1 MKDASKWSY
10 FVTNAYYCWLLVS
23 DGRGT
28 APVFTATKQIKEN
41 ILLQILDEGRITD
54 AQGRSVNFENTIIIM
69 TSNAGSTD
77 SASLGFNK
85 TANDIMQKLQ

>member
-28 APVFTATKQIKEN
+28 VPVFTVTKQIKEN
-41 ILLQILDEGRITD
+41 ILLQILEDGVLTD
-54 AQGRSVNFENTIIIM
+54 SQGRKVSFKNAIIIM
-69 TSNAGSTD
+69 T
-77 SASLGFNK
+77 
-85 TANDIMQKLQ
+85 